1 MIRQAATISVPRLRM
16 AATIALHSHN
26 SSNINS
32 HRILLARTL
41 VSKAPGNDPLDVF
54 RKDSLQRKHCDSH
67 GYRQPGVHW
76 VMALAMLPTQPDGSQ
91 APNLRTVGIQ
101 KVGPSGVDFVTK
113 AGSKIA
119 ETLAQEQPVSILN
132 VQGKYKPGE
141 SATQWR
147 GDGHCEKI
155 PLEDLLLCLPHY
167 TITGM
172 VVSKRIEQEG
182 LERSAE
188 NLGTNVSS
196 VRFLSC
202 VVRRLSFKGLCVC
215 VCCVCIPFF

>member
-1 MIRQAATISVPRLRM
+1 M

-41 VSKAPGNDPLDVF
+41 VSKAPGNDPLDVL
-54 RKDSLQRKHCDSH
+54 RKDSLQRKHCDLH

-101 KVGPSGVDFVTK
+101 KVGPSGIDFVTK

-119 ETLAQEQPVSILN
+119 ETLAQEQLVSILN
-132 VQGKYKPGE
+132 LQGKYKPGE

-155 PLEDLLLCLPHY
+155 PLEDLLHCLPHY
-167 TITGM
+167 SVTGM
-172 VVSKRIEQEG
+172 VVAKRIEQEV
-182 LERSAE
+182 LDRSAE
-188 NLGTNVSS
+188 NLGDNVSS
-196 VRFLSC
+196 VRL
-202 VVRRLSFKGLCVC
+202 RLLYEY
-215 VCCVCIPFF
+215 